1 MTGPDKHSPDKLSI
15 VVRSGAFERIHYAL
29 AMAAAAAAVDRPTT
43 LFFTMAALRALASA
57 APDGAPGWTALPGA
71 ATRDQDF
78 IARGVA
84 GFETLLDAC
93 KALGVTLMV
102 CEMGLRAS
110 GLERAD
116 LRDDLAYR
124 EGGIVTFLDDASAD
138 GAMLFI

>member
-1 MTGPDKHSPDKLSI
+1 MTGPEKRPPDKLSI
-15 VVRSGAFERIHYAL
+15 VVHSGDFERIHYAL

-43 LFFTMAALRALASA
+43 LFFTMAALRALAKA
-57 APDGAPGWTALPGA
+57 GADGAPGWTALPGA
-71 ATRDQDF
+71 AARDQEF
-78 IARGVA
+78 SARGVA
-84 GFETLLDAC
+84 GFETLLEAC

-116 LRDDLAYR
+116 LRDDLTFR
-124 EGGIVTFLDDASAD
+124 EGGIVTFLADASAD